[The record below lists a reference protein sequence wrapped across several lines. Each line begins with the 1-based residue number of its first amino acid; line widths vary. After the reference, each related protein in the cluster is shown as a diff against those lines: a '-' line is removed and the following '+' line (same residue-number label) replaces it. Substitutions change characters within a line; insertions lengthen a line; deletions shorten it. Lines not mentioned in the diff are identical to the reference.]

1 MSRILQRFSLGQLL
15 KNRSAT
21 YIYLYN
27 SQVKIRPVSM
37 LKRNLFMSNPLLTF
51 TDLPPFSAIKPEHVK
66 PAVEQAI
73 ADCRHTI
80 DKVLAEN
87 PQPSWESVIAPIE
100 EVDDRLSRI
109 WSPVSHMNSV
119 VNSDELR
126 EAYESCL
133 PLLSEYST
141 WVGQHKG
148 LFEAYKT
155 IKESAEFAKLD
166 RAQQKTI
173 SDSLRDFELSGIGLP
188 LQEQKRYGEISKRMS
203 ELGSKF
209 SNNVLDATMGWTK
222 QITDVNLL
230 AGMPES
236 ALAAAQAAAEAKG
249 LEGYLLTL
257 DIPSYLP
264 VMTYCDNQALRKEV
278 YEAYVTRASD
288 RGPNAGKWDNSEII
302 AEQLKLRHEIA
313 RMLGFSTYSEKS
325 LATKMAQTTDQV
337 LGFLNDLASK
347 AKPQGEREVEELR
360 QFAESEFGVKQLEL
374 WDIAYYSEK
383 QKQHLFEISDEELRP
398 YFPEQKVVNGLFE
411 VLSRLFGMQVKE
423 RQGVDVWHESVRFFD
438 IFDAQGTLRGSFYL
452 DLYAREHK
460 RGGAWMDECRVRRT
474 TDSGALQTPV
484 AYLTCNFN
492 RPVGDKPALFT
503 HDEVTTLFHEFGH
516 GIHHML
522 TQVEV
527 GAVSGINGVPW
538 DAVELPSQFLEN
550 WCWQEEA
557 LAFIS
562 GHYQTGEPLPKAMLD
577 KMLAAKNFQSAM
589 FILRQLEFGLF
600 DFTLHTTYDPE
611 VGPKVL
617 ETLAEVKKKVAVLPG
632 LEWNRFSHSFSHI
645 FAGGYSAGYYSYLW
659 AEVLSADAFSRFE
672 EEGIFN
678 RDTGQSF
685 LNNILEMGGSEEP
698 MELFKRFRGREPQI
712 DALLRHAGIAA

>member
-1 MSRILQRFSLGQLL
+1 
-15 KNRSAT
+15 
-21 YIYLYN
+21 
-27 SQVKIRPVSM
+27 
-37 LKRNLFMSNPLLTF
+37 MSNPLLTF
-51 TDLPPFSAIKPEHVK
+51 TDLPPFSQIKPEHVK
-66 PAVEQAI
+66 PAVEKAI
-73 ADCRHTI
+73 EACRAKI
-80 DKVLAEN
+80 GEVLEGN
-87 PQPSWESVIAPIE
+87 DHPTWDNVIAPIE
-100 EVDDRLSRI
+100 EIDDMLSRL

-133 PLLSEYST
+133 PILSEYGT

-148 LFEAYKT
+148 LYEAYKAIKASDTFDALSQAQKKT
-155 IKESAEFAKLD
+155 IK
-166 RAQQKTI
+166 
-173 SDSLRDFELSGIGLP
+173 DSLRDFELSGIGLP
-188 LQEQKRYGEISKRMS
+188 ADEQHRYGEISKRMS
-203 ELGSKF
+203 ELGSQF

-222 QITDVNLL
+222 HITDEKEL

-236 ALAAAQAAAEAKG
+236 ALAAAQAAAEAKE
-249 LEGYLLTL
+249 LDGYLLTL

-264 VMTYCDNQALRKEV
+264 VLTYCDNQELRKEL

-288 RGPNAGKWDNSEII
+288 RGPNAGKWDNTEII

-313 RMLGFSTYSEKS
+313 RLLGFGTFSEKS
-325 LATKMAQTTDQV
+325 LATKMAETPAQV
-337 LGFLNDLASK
+337 LGFLNDLAKK

-360 QFAESEFGVKQLEL
+360 QFAEKEFGVTELNL

-383 QKQHLFEISDEELRP
+383 QKQHLFQFSNEELRP
-398 YFPEQKVVNGLFE
+398 YFPESKVVSGLFE
-411 VLSRLFGMQVKE
+411 VLDRVFGMRIEE
-423 RQGVDVWHESVRFFD
+423 REGVDTWHESVRFFD
-438 IFDAQGTLRGSFYL
+438 IFDAEGTLRGSFYL

-474 TDSGALQTPV
+474 GIDGELQTPV

-492 RPVGDKPALFT
+492 KPVGDKPAMFT
-503 HDEVTTLFHEFGH
+503 HDEVVTLFHETGH

-522 TQVEV
+522 TKIDT

-550 WCWQEEA
+550 WCWEEEA

-562 GHYQTGEPLPKAMLD
+562 GHYETGEPLPKEMLD

-600 DFTLHTTYDPE
+600 DFTLHTEYDPDI
-611 VGPKVL
+611 GARVL
-617 ETLAEVKKKVAVLPG
+617 ETLAEVKSKVAVLPS

-659 AEVLSADAFSRFE
+659 AEVLSSDAYSRFE

-678 RDTGQSF
+678 KETGQSF
-685 LNNILEMGGSEEP
+685 LNHILEMGGSEEP
-698 MELFKRFRGREPQI
+698 MELFKRFRGREPEI
-712 DALLRHAGIAA
+712 DALLRHSGISA

>member
-1 MSRILQRFSLGQLL
+1 
-15 KNRSAT
+15 
-21 YIYLYN
+21 
-27 SQVKIRPVSM
+27 
-37 LKRNLFMSNPLLTF
+37 MSNPLLTF
-51 TDLPPFSAIKPEHVK
+51 NDLPPFSEIKPEHVK

-73 ADCRHTI
+73 ADCRAKI
-80 DKVLAEN
+80 DALLEGNV
-87 PQPSWESVIAPIE
+87 QPTWQNLVAPIE

-119 VNSDELR
+119 VNSEELR

-133 PLLSEYST
+133 PLLSEYGT

-148 LFEAYKT
+148 LFEAYKA
-155 IKESAEFAKLD
+155 IKASDEFAKL
-166 RAQQKTI
+166 AQAQKKTI
-173 SDSLRDFELSGIGLP
+173 TDSLRDFELSGIGLP
-188 LQEQKRYGEISKRMS
+188 ANEQHRYGEISKRMS
-203 ELGSKF
+203 ELGSQF
-209 SNNVLDATMGWTK
+209 SNNVLDATMGWSK
-222 QITDVNLL
+222 HVTDVAEL

-236 ALAAAQAAAEAKG
+236 ALAAAQAAAEAKE

-264 VMTYCDNQALRKEV
+264 VMTYCDNQDLRKEL

-288 RGPNAGKWDNSEII
+288 RGPNAGKWDNTEII
-302 AEQLKLRHEIA
+302 NEQLKLRHEIA
-313 RMLGFSTYSEKS
+313 RMLGFNTFSEKS
-325 LATKMAQTTDQV
+325 LATKMAESPDQV
-337 LGFLNDLASK
+337 LGFLNDLATK
-347 AKPQGEREVEELR
+347 AKTQGEREVEDLR
-360 QFAESEFGVKQLEL
+360 SFASKEFGVDSLEL

-383 QKQHLFEISDEELRP
+383 QKQHLFQISDEELRP
-398 YFPEQKVVNGLFE
+398 YFPESKVVSGLFE
-411 VLSRLFGMQVKE
+411 VLNRVFSMSVKE
-423 RQGVDVWHESVRFFD
+423 REGVETWHSSVRFFD
-438 IFDAQGTLRGSFYL
+438 IFDASEQLRGSFYL

-460 RGGAWMDECRVRRT
+460 RGGAWMDECRVRRINAQ
-474 TDSGALQTPV
+474 GELQSPV

-503 HDEVTTLFHEFGH
+503 HDEVVTLFHEFGH

-522 TQVEV
+522 TQVET

-550 WCWQEEA
+550 WCWEEEA

-562 GHYQTGEPLPKAMLD
+562 GHYETGEPLPKEMLD

-600 DFTLHTTYDPE
+600 DFTLHTEFDPE

-617 ETLAEVKKKVAVLPG
+617 ETLAAVKGKVAVLPS

-659 AEVLSADAFSRFE
+659 AEVLSSDAFSRFE

-678 RDTGQSF
+678 KETGASF

-712 DALLRHAGIAA
+712 DALLRHSGISA

>member
-1 MSRILQRFSLGQLL
+1 
-15 KNRSAT
+15 
-21 YIYLYN
+21 
-27 SQVKIRPVSM
+27 
-37 LKRNLFMSNPLLTF
+37 MSNPLLSF
-51 TDLPPFSAIKPEHVK
+51 TDLPPFSDIKPEHVK
-66 PAVEQAI
+66 PAVERAI
-73 ADCRHTI
+73 EDCREKIEH
-80 DKVLAEN
+80 VLKGNTGPTWEN
-87 PQPSWESVIAPIE
+87 VIAPIE
-100 EVDDRLSRI
+100 EVDDRLSRL

-133 PLLSEYST
+133 PILSEYGT

-148 LFEAYKT
+148 LFEAYKAIKHSKAYSKLSQAKKKT
-155 IKESAEFAKLD
+155 IKDA
-166 RAQQKTI
+166 
-173 SDSLRDFELSGIGLP
+173 LRDFELSGIGLP
-188 LQEQKRYGEISKRMS
+188 KDEQKRYGDISKRMS

-222 QITDVNLL
+222 HVTDVNDL

-264 VMTYCDNQALRKEV
+264 VMTYCDNQGLRKEL

-288 RGPNAGKWDNSEII
+288 RGPNAGKWDNTEII
-302 AEQLKLRHEIA
+302 AELLKLRYEIA
-313 RMLGFSTYSEKS
+313 RMLGFNTYSEKS
-325 LATKMAQTTDQV
+325 LATKMAETPDQV
-337 LGFLNDLASK
+337 MTFLNNLANK
-347 AKPQGEREVEELR
+347 VKPQGEHEVLELR
-360 QFAESEFGVKQLEL
+360 EFAEKEFGVTSFEL

-383 QKQHLFEISDEELRP
+383 QKQKLFEISDEQLRP
-398 YFPEQKVVNGLFE
+398 YFPESKVVSGLFE
-411 VLSRLFGMQVKE
+411 VLKRVFGMNVKE
-423 RQGVDVWHESVRFFD
+423 REGVDTWHESVRFFD
-438 IFDAQGTLRGSFYL
+438 IFDSKDVLRGSFYL

-460 RGGAWMDECRVRRT
+460 RGGAWMDECRVRRMKAN
-474 TDSGALQTPV
+474 GELQTPV

-503 HDEVTTLFHEFGH
+503 HDEVVTLFHETGH

-522 TQVEV
+522 TQVDV
-527 GAVSGINGVPW
+527 SSVSGINGVPW

-550 WCWQEEA
+550 WCWEEEA

-562 GHYQTGEPLPKAMLD
+562 GHYETGESLPKEMLD

-617 ETLAEVKKKVAVLPG
+617 ETLAEVKKKVAVLPS

-678 RDTGQSF
+678 ADTGSSF

-712 DALLRHAGIAA
+712 DALLRHSGIAV

>member
-1 MSRILQRFSLGQLL
+1 
-15 KNRSAT
+15 
-21 YIYLYN
+21 
-27 SQVKIRPVSM
+27 
-37 LKRNLFMSNPLLTF
+37 MSNPLLTF

-133 PLLSEYST
+133 PLLSEYRT

-148 LFEAYKT
+148 LFDAYKT

-374 WDIAYYSEK
+374 WDITYYSEK